1 MWESRLSPG
10 LQFLHLYQVGAR
22 LCLSRCVSDPWQLLT
37 VSIPGRERRRR
48 SRDRGEL
55 RRGMGSYL

>member
-1 MWESRLSPG
+1 MGVKALPRAAVPSSL
-10 LQFLHLYQVGAR
+10 QVGAR
-22 LCLSRCVSDPWQLLT
+22 LCLSRRVSDPWQLLT
-37 VSIPGRERRRR
+37 VSIPGRERRQR